1 MTTSW
6 DLNTVIKS
14 ISISIVPKN
23 PYNETENEDD
33 EIVLRLLN
41 FVKKQSIKQENLSW
55 KVSFLEKRLF
65 KTFIY

>member
-1 MTTSW
+1 MTTPW

-23 PYNETENEDD
+23 SYNETENEDD